1 MNDKERSKEEVFTV
15 EALHFQTGTAVRLVI
30 DNGYIRDVQDID
42 DASSLKPDLFVA
54 PGLIDN
60 QINGYSGV
68 DFSSDDV
75 TPEKV
80 RLAAE
85 RIWSD
90 GVTTFIPT
98 VITNSHENLVLNF
111 KNLYNAITREDL
123 MGSVPGFHLEGPYI
137 SPEKGFY
144 GTHPEKYVR
153 KPDWNEFVEYQ
164 EAAGGKIIQ
173 VTVGPEVEGA
183 DVFIEKCKDKGIIVA
198 IGHTNANAGQ
208 VRMAAEKGAKLS
220 THLGNGCANMIH
232 RHHNHLWPQLAE
244 DRLIP
249 TIIADGHHLPEE
261 VIKVFV
267 KVKGPDKIILTSD
280 VNHLIGMPPGKYNY
294 LGTEVVYS
302 EDGLVRNPGK
312 NCLAGASMPLVR
324 GVETVMNYTGCPP
337 GEAINMASK
346 NVADVY
352 GFNDR
357 GLITPGKR
365 ADLILFSLANNKLSI
380 LKTWIRGKLVY
391 SAT

>member
-1 MNDKERSKEEVFTV
+1 MNDKERSKEELFTV

-30 DNGYIRDVQDID
+30 DNGYIRDVEDID
-42 DASSLKPDLFVA
+42 GASSLKPDLFVA

-80 RLAAE
+80 KLAAE

-98 VITNSHENLVLNF
+98 VITNSHENLLLNF
-111 KNLYNAITREDL
+111 RNLYNAIIKEDL

-137 SPEKGFY
+137 SPEEGFF

-153 KPDWNEFVEYQ
+153 KPDWNEFIEYQ

-173 VTVGPEVEGA
+173 VTVSPEVEGA

-208 VRMAAEKGAKLS
+208 VRMAAEKGARLS

-302 EDGLVRNPGK
+302 EDGLVRNPGQ

-324 GVETVMNYTGCPP
+324 GVETVMNYTGCPL

-380 LKTWIRGKLVY
+380 LKTWIKGKLVY

>member
-208 VRMAAEKGAKLS
+208 VRMAAENGAKLS

-324 GVETVMNYTGCPP
+324 GVETVMNYTGCPL

-365 ADLILFSLANNKLSI
+365 ADLILFSLVNNKLSI

>member
-1 MNDKERSKEEVFTV
+1 MVDQQKSKEEVFTI
-15 EALHFQTGTAVRLVI
+15 EALHFQTGMAVRLVI
-30 DNGYIRDVQDID
+30 GNGYIREVHDMD
-42 DASSLKPDLFVA
+42 DAPTRKPDFIVA

-68 DFSSDDV
+68 DFSSADV

-90 GVTTFIPT
+90 GVTTFLPT

-111 KNLYNAITREDL
+111 RNLYNAITREDL

-137 SPEKGFY
+137 SPEEGFF

-153 KPDWNEFVEYQ
+153 KPDWNEFLEYQ
-164 EAAGGKIIQ
+164 KAAGGKIIQ
-173 VTVGPEVEGA
+173 VTVSPEVEGA
-183 DVFIEKCKDKGIIVA
+183 DVFIEKCKLEGIVIA
-198 IGHTNANAGQ
+198 IGHTKANAGQ
-208 VRMAAEKGAKLS
+208 VRMAAEKGARLS

-280 VNHLIGMPPGKYNY
+280 VNHLIGMPPGKYTY
-294 LGTEVVYS
+294 LGTEVIYS
-302 EDGLVRNPGK
+302 EDGLVRNPRQ

-324 GVETVMNYTGCPP
+324 GVETVMDYTGCPL

-352 GFNDR
+352 GFDDR

-365 ADLILFSLANNKLSI
+365 ADLILFSRVNNKLSI
-380 LKTWIRGKLVY
+380 IKTWVKGKLVY

>member
-324 GVETVMNYTGCPP
+324 GVETVMNYTGCPL

-365 ADLILFSLANNKLSI
+365 ADLILFSLVNNKLSI

>member
-1 MNDKERSKEEVFTV
+1 MRG
-15 EALHFQTGTAVRLVI
+15 HI
-30 DNGYIRDVQDID
+30 
-42 DASSLKPDLFVA
+42 
-54 PGLIDN
+54 
-60 QINGYSGV
+60 
-68 DFSSDDV
+68 
-75 TPEKV
+75 
-80 RLAAE
+80 
-85 RIWSD
+85 
-90 GVTTFIPT
+90 
-98 VITNSHENLVLNF
+98 
-111 KNLYNAITREDL
+111 
-123 MGSVPGFHLEGPYI
+123 FHL
-137 SPEKGFY
+137 
-144 GTHPEKYVR
+144 R
-153 KPDWNEFVEYQ
+153 KVFSELILRNMSGNLTGMNLLNTGRLQ
-164 EAAGGKIIQ
+164 GKIIQ
-173 VTVGPEVEGA
+173 VTVSPRLKVRMFSLRN
-183 DVFIEKCKDKGIIVA
+183 VKIKD
-198 IGHTNANAGQ
+198 HCCNRYTNANAGQ
-208 VRMAAEKGAKLS
+208 VRMAAEKGARLS

-302 EDGLVRNPGK
+302 EDGLVRNPGQ

-324 GVETVMNYTGCPP
+324 GVETVMNYTGCPL

-380 LKTWIRGKLVY
+380 LKTWIKGKLVY

>member
-1 MNDKERSKEEVFTV
+1 MNDKERSKEELFTV

-30 DNGYIRDVQDID
+30 DNGYIRDVEDID
-42 DASSLKPDLFVA
+42 GASSLKPDLFVA

-80 RLAAE
+80 KLAAE

-98 VITNSHENLVLNF
+98 VITNSHENLLLNF
-111 KNLYNAITREDL
+111 RNLYNAITKEDL

-137 SPEKGFY
+137 SPEEGFF

-153 KPDWNEFVEYQ
+153 KPDWNEFIEYQ

-173 VTVGPEVEGA
+173 VTVSPEVEGA

-208 VRMAAEKGAKLS
+208 VRMAAEKGARLS

-280 VNHLIGMPPGKYNY
+280 VNHLIGMPQGKYNY

-302 EDGLVRNPGK
+302 EDGLVRNPGQ

-324 GVETVMNYTGCPP
+324 GVETVMNYTGCPL

-380 LKTWIRGKLVY
+380 LKTWIKGKLVY

>member
-324 GVETVMNYTGCPP
+324 GVETVMNYTGCPL

-357 GLITPGKR
+357 GLIAPGKR